1 MSSDQ
6 PNMNDLRMF
15 CHAVDSRMT
24 DNDLLVGLRSLTG
37 LTARIDEL
45 EALLELGPGGV
56 TPEDIGMVP
65 IAPLDNGKY
74 TIWRFPDE

>member
-1 MSSDQ
+1 MSNTD
-6 PNMNDLRMF
+6 DLRMF

-45 EALLELGPGGV
+45 EADNSKLRRYLMASDV
-56 TPEDIGMVP
+56 DTP
-65 IAPLDNGKY
+65 
-74 TIWRFPDE
+74 